1 MICQKYGRL
10 FATHSF
16 TNSTKRQKRNPVDA
30 TSASA
35 APNRTTVQENETQ
48 AAVDSIILVKEVEK
62 PKTNIRT
69 YARKTDW
76 SRQY

>member
-1 MICQKYGRL
+1 MIFKKYGRL

-16 TNSTKRQKRNPVDA
+16 TNSTKRQKRHPVGA
-30 TSASA
+30 
-35 APNRTTVQENETQ
+35 NRTTVQENETQ
-48 AAVDSIILVKEVEK
+48 AAVDSIIIVKETEK